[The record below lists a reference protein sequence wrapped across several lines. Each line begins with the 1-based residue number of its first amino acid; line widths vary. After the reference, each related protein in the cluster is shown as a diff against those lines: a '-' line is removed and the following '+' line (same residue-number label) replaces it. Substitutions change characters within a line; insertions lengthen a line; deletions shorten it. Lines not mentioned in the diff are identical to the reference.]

1 MILTALNVNMD
12 IILIVVSAVLVL
24 KLVVAAFN
32 ALFYQLV
39 QPVYL
44 DIAILP
50 AVEFAL
56 QVTMPHRLVRW
67 CVARVQLK

>member
-1 MILTALNVNMD
+1 MILTALNVKMD
-12 IILIVVSAVLVL
+12 IILIVVSVVLAL

-39 QPVYL
+39 QPAYL

-50 AVEFAL
+50 AVEFVL
-56 QVTMPHRLVRW
+56 PVTMSHRLVRW
-67 CVARVQLK
+67 CAVRAQLK